1 MAAPTF
7 DLAVGVSSGS
17 LDAGLEQLH
26 AGHRGLLKGDHTE
39 VVSDA
44 RYSVSWDLQEPPRV
58 SLGAPDAARWKKTWK
73 QKDVSALPPSGVVQ
87 LVMPQLWFSLAS
99 NGVTLSELSSS
110 VAVPARLLVVDG
122 AVQVEL
128 LGVWMGTPPTDGN
141 DRAVLRQILVPR
153 LLKLGSGLLKGL
165 RLPAQD
171 LFGRQVKLTPV
182 FVDVTDRYL
191 VVGTLSQPGASSV
204 PDIGWPPDKEVFC
217 LVSPAL
223 MTTLV
228 GAAAQQEAKKQE
240 AVVEARETLL
250 GVADVTLEVHFRG
263 IKGPTVDAQ
272 DPTRLSAG
280 VDLSWKGAVTL
291 FASDTDEGCALVEA
305 TQNM

>member
-1 MAAPTF
+1 MTAPAF

-17 LDAGLEQLH
+17 LDAGLKQLH

-39 VVSDA
+39 VVSDV
-44 RYSVSWDLQEPPRV
+44 RYSVSWDLREPPRV

-73 QKDVSALPPSGVVQ
+73 QKGVGALPPSGVVQ

-99 NGVTLSELSSS
+99 NGGTPSELSSS

-128 LGVWMGTPPTDGN
+128 LGVWMEIPPADGN

-153 LLKLGSGLLKGL
+153 LLKLGSGLLEGL

-171 LFGRQVKLTPV
+171 LFGQQVSLTPV
-182 FVDVTDRYL
+182 LVDVTDRYV
-191 VVGTLSQPGASSV
+191 VVGTSSQPGAASASGV
-204 PDIGWPPDKEVFC
+204 GWPPDKEVFC

-240 AVVEARETLL
+240 AVVDAKESLL
-250 GVADVTLEVHFRG
+250 GVADVTLEAHFRG
-263 IKGPTVDAQ
+263 LEGLRVEAQ

-280 VDLSWKGAVTL
+280 VDLSWRGAVTL